1 MTSTRWSA
9 LTRSQKLL
17 DLFLLVVAF
26 GLSFIWAGYIPGQT
40 VELPLPISFSDVAFF
55 IALLACWYVFL
66 SSLWLY
72 RSRRLAKWSD
82 ELLDVF
88 KAVSYTAVALA
99 FIAVIARWP
108 MVDRTVLVG
117 FWLTAFELLFVLRMA
132 RRVVLGHFRRRGLNP
147 RYVVIAG
154 VGPRGQ
160 QMADRFEQHPELG
173 YRLLGFFDNVTQPH
187 LKAKLLGSLDT
198 LPEYLAGNVVDE
210 IIIALPVKSYYQE
223 IAQIVRLAE
232 DQGVMVRIHSDLF
245 NRRLARSVA
254 EQFDEIPVLTLY
266 MSPRTHWKLS
276 VKRMIDVIGSAILLL
291 LLAPALAAIALAI
304 RLTSPGP
311 AIFAQERVGFNKRR
325 FRMFKFRTMVVN
337 AEERM
342 AEIEHLN
349 EAEGPVFKIKKDPRL
364 TPIGAFLRKTSLDEL
379 PQLYNVLRG
388 DLSLVGPRPM
398 SVRDFE
404 RFDEFWFNRRFS
416 VRPGITCIWQ
426 VSGRSNTTFEQWIQ
440 QDLDYIDNWSLAL
453 DFKILFKTIPA
464 VIRGDGAM

>member
-187 LKAKLLGSLDT
+187 LKAKLLGSLGT

-266 MSPRTHWKLS
+266 MSARTDWKLS
-276 VKRMIDVIGSAILLL
+276 IKRMIDVLGSGL
-291 LLAPALAAIALAI
+291 LLALCAPLMAAIALAI

>member
-9 LTRSQKLL
+9 LTRTQKLL

-26 GLSFIWAGYIPGQT
+26 GLSFVWAGH
-40 VELPLPISFSDVAFF
+40 LPESVGAKLRSLSTADVAFF
-55 IALLACWYVFL
+55 VLLLVCWYVFL
-66 SSLWLY
+66 STLWLY
-72 RSRRLAKWSD
+72 RSRRLARWHD

-88 KAVSYTAVALA
+88 KAVSYTAVALT
-99 FIAVIARWP
+99 FVAVIARWP
-108 MVDRTVLVG
+108 EVDRTMLAG
-117 FWLTAFELLFVLRMA
+117 FWLTAFELLFLLRLA

-147 RYVVIAG
+147 RYVLIAG

-160 QMADRFEQHPELG
+160 QMAERFEKHPELG
-173 YRLLGFFDNVTQPH
+173 YRLLGFFDNVAPADER
-187 LKAKLLGSLDT
+187 LKLLGPLEAM
-198 LPEYLAGNVVDE
+198 PEFLAGNVVDE
-210 IIIALPVKSYYQE
+210 IIITLPVKSYYQE
-223 IAQIVRLAE
+223 IARIVRLAE

-266 MSPRTHWKLS
+266 MSPRTDWKLA
-276 VKRMIDVIGSAILLL
+276 VKRLVDVIGSAALLVL
-291 LLAPALAAIALAI
+291 LSPVLAAIAVAV

-311 AIFAQERVGFNKRR
+311 AIFTQERVGFNKRR
-325 FRMFKFRTMVVN
+325 FRMYKFRTMVVD
-337 AEERM
+337 AEERLT
-342 AEIEHLN
+342 EIEHLN
-349 EAEGPVFKIKKDPRL
+349 EAQGPVFKIRKDPRL
-364 TPIGAFLRKTSLDEL
+364 TPIGSFLRKTSLDEL
-379 PQLYNVLRG
+379 PQLYNVLKG